1 MLKKT
6 ILLTIL
12 LFIVFTPQ
20 SLAEI
25 QPSGQI
31 SPIFDQITREDG
43 LANLSVSAITQDRY
57 GFLWFATQNGLNRY
71 DGREFQTY
79 KSDPYSDSGLIHN
92 LIQTIYYDE
101 ENHQLWLGTY
111 QGLSQFDISSESFI
125 NYHPEDYGFNPVII
139 AITKDNNGQIWFG
152 TMEGLNR
159 LNPATNQIKHYP
171 IPENVVRDLII
182 DSTGRLLI
190 ASYSGLLTYDS
201 SKDEIL
207 SLELDLPGDFVMAV
221 KEYEPGILT
230 LGLWEDGVFKV
241 DISKKPYQI
250 IAHYSF
256 KDNRIYSMLKIDG
269 QLTTGPYQDLE
280 FVGTWGGGLNIIT
293 ASGEVLEFLPD
304 DTTANP
310 SHPIIY
316 SIFQDDS
323 SIIWLGTNGGGL
335 NRVNPAK
342 QNFVMLSHD
351 AENPNSLSQGKVNNI
366 FIDNTG
372 DIWFSIYSKGLN
384 RYLPAENSL
393 IKYNSNPETDNN
405 LSTNSV
411 MDIIETDA
419 GDLLLATDTGIARY
433 LREEDRFVSTGI
445 LPEPEIIYSLEATE
459 EVLYVGT
466 YTEGLFV
473 FDQDTN
479 NLQQFKKG
487 EISDNLIYDIMID
500 SKDRLWLA
508 TNNGLNLREPDSPIF
523 KQIFQEVGNHS
534 LPASS
539 SFRTLFEDSEGRIWI
554 GTVGGGI
561 SYYNEDGTFTT
572 FLEAD
577 GLSGDLVTGILEDRE
592 GQIWAGTHNGISI
605 INPETEQIFK
615 LTPEDGIGG
624 WEFNFGHARDGDHN
638 LYFGGVH
645 GITRIPADFINRN
658 FQAPPIYITDVELFQ
673 DSIENG
679 KQHFNDQY
687 YKFKPD
693 SNFISFEYV
702 ALDYD
707 SPEKIHYSYLLEGF
721 DENWLNAGNR
731 YYTSYSNLPSGDYN
745 FHVKAETVRG
755 TVTDIASFGF
765 EIDRPWYLT
774 LPAYILYFMIF
785 TTIILII
792 IKLREGY
799 LLNKKNSE
807 LNQLNKKLEI
817 ANRELESLSFTD
829 SLTGIYNRHYFNK
842 KLKELLNLS
851 IRGNTELSLI
861 MFDLDNFK
869 EINDNYGHQVGD
881 KVLQMI
887 SQQAGQVLQRDTD
900 FIARYGGDE
909 FIIVLYDTGLEGT
922 KLIAE
927 KLKKAIESPREI
939 ELDNNTIEK
948 SVQVSMGLTNI
959 LPEQRTNIEEIIKKA
974 DQALYQAKTN
984 GKSKIRI
991 VL

>member
-1 MLKKT
+1 MLKKI
-6 ILLTIL
+6 ILLIS
-12 LFIVFTPQ
+12 LFFIIFTPR
-20 SLAEI
+20 SFAEA
-25 QPSGQI
+25 QPGDQI
-31 SPIFDQITREDG
+31 SPVFDQITREDG
-43 LANLSVSAITQDRY
+43 LANLSVSAISQDRY
-57 GFLWFATQNGLNRY
+57 GFLWFGTQNGLNRY
-71 DGREFQTY
+71 DGRKFQTF

-92 LIQTIYYDE
+92 LIQTMYYDQ

-111 QGLSQFDISSESFI
+111 QGLSQFDISSENFI
-125 NYHPEDYGFNPVII
+125 NYHPEANGFNPVII
-139 AITKDNNGQIWFG
+139 AITKDTNGQIWFG

-159 LNPATNQIKHYP
+159 LNPATNEIKHYP

-190 ASYSGLLTYDS
+190 ASYAGLLTYDS

-207 SLELDLPGDFVMAV
+207 NLEIDLPGDFVMAV

-230 LGLWEDGVFKV
+230 LGLWETGVIKV
-241 DISKKPYQI
+241 DISKAPYQI

-256 KDNRIYSMLKIDG
+256 NDNRIYSLLKTDCKSAI
-269 QLTTGPYQDLE
+269 GPYQDCE

-304 DTTANP
+304 DTRATP

-342 QNFVMLSHD
+342 ENFVMLAHD
-351 AENPNSLSQGKVNNI
+351 PENSNSLSQGKVNNI

-384 RYLPAENSL
+384 RYQPAENSL
-393 IKYNSNPETDNN
+393 IKYNSHSESDNN
-405 LSTNSV
+405 LAADSI
-411 MDIIETDA
+411 MDILETDA
-419 GDLLLATDTGIARY
+419 GDLLLATDSGVIRY
-433 LREEDRFVSTGI
+433 LREDDQFVKTDI
-445 LPEPEIIYSLEATE
+445 LPEPEIVYSLAATE
-459 EVLYVGT
+459 EALYIGT
-466 YTEGLFV
+466 YTEGLFI
-473 FDQDTN
+473 FDKETA
-479 NLQQFKKG
+479 NLQQYKKA

-508 TNNGLNLREPDSPIF
+508 TNNGLNLRGPDSPVF
-523 KQIFQEVGNHS
+523 KQIFQETGNYN

-539 SFRTLFEDSEGRIWI
+539 SFRTLFEDSRGRIWI

-577 GLSGDLVTGILEDRE
+577 GLSGDLVTGILEDRQ
-592 GQIWAGTHNGISI
+592 GQIWAGSHNGISI
-605 INPETEQIFK
+605 INPETGQIFN

-624 WEFNFGHARDGDHN
+624 WEFNFGHARDENYN

-645 GITRIPADFINRN
+645 GITGIPADFINRDSK
-658 FQAPPIYITDVELFQ
+658 APPIYITDVELFQ
-673 DSIENG
+673 DSIDNG
-679 KQHFNDQY
+679 RQHFNDKY
-687 YKFKPD
+687 YKFKPA
-693 SNFISFEYV
+693 SNFIGFEYV

-707 SPEKIHYSYLLEGF
+707 SPEKIQYSYLLEGF
-721 DENWLNAGNR
+721 DEGWVNAGNR
-731 YYTSYSNLPSGDYN
+731 YYTSYSNLPPGDYN
-745 FHVKAETVRG
+745 FQVKAETVRG
-755 TVTDIASFGF
+755 AVTEIASFGF
-765 EIDRPWYLT
+765 EIDSPWYLT

-807 LNQLNKKLEI
+807 LNHLNKKLEI
-817 ANRELESLSFTD
+817 ANQELESLSFTD

-869 EINDNYGHQVGD
+869 EINDTYGHQAGD

-887 SQQAGQVLQRDTD
+887 SQQASQVLQRDTD

-927 KLKKAIESPREI
+927 KLKQAVESPRAI
-939 ELDNNTIEK
+939 ELEDNTIEK
-948 SVQVSMGLTNI
+948 SVKVSIGLTNI
-959 LPEQRTNIEEIIKKA
+959 LPEQTTSIEEIIKKA
-974 DQALYQAKTN
+974 DQALYQAKSN
-984 GKSKIRI
+984 GKSKII
-991 VL
+991 IQL